1 MMVPPGGAWLAED
14 VAPPTYGHAPPPV
27 EDDGPGRRWWWFALI
42 ALVVVG
48 VLIAALLLLRKDQVT
63 VPNVVGGDLATAQAT
78 LQRDGFSVD
87 TVTKTAVQPKGQ
99 VIGQNPDPGVK
110 ADKGSV
116 VRLTVSDGPG
126 TASIPAVEG
135 QT

>member
-1 MMVPPGGAWLAED
+1 MAPGS
-14 VAPPTYGHAPPPV
+14 PRTSRRRPTGTRRRRR

-48 VLIAALLLLRKDQVT
+48 ALIAALLLLRKDQVT

-87 TVTKTAVQPKGQ
+87 TVTKTAAQPKGQ
-99 VIGQNPDPGVK
+99 VIGQNPDP
-110 ADKGSV
+110 A
-116 VRLTVSDGPG
+116 
-126 TASIPAVEG
+126 
-135 QT
+135 